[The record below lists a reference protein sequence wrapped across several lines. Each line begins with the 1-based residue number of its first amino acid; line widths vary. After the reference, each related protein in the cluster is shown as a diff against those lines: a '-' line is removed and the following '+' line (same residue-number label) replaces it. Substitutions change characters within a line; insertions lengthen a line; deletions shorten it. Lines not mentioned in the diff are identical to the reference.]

1 MKEHDHAPLRAAIT
15 AVVRETPLKVLVC
28 PEDETQMEV
37 GKEMLVDKLPD
48 DVKAKVVWREKYWLT
63 DEAVSTYI
71 RSAGLFGLEMHSPIM
86 CIGNGVPAIVC
97 RFVDQTYKGI
107 MWRDIGLGD
116 WLFDMDVEEEVARL
130 VPTVLALA
138 KDPAAAQV
146 KTVKALKFVRQ
157 RQREQVAVLG
167 KCLFT

>member
-1 MKEHDHAPLRAAIT
+1 
-15 AVVRETPLKVLVC
+15 VVRETSLKVLVC

-37 GKEMLVDKLPD
+37 GREMLVDKLPD

-63 DEAVSTYI
+63 DQAVSTYV

-86 CIGNGVPAIVC
+86 CIANGVPAIVC

-116 WLFDMDVEEEVARL
+116 WLFDTDVEEDVARI
-130 VPTVLALA
+130 VPTVLAMA
-138 KDPAAAQV
+138 KDPAAAQA
-146 KTVKALKFVRQ
+146 KAARARAFVRQ
-157 RQREQVAVLG
+157 RQSEQMAELR
-167 KCLFT
+167 KCLPA